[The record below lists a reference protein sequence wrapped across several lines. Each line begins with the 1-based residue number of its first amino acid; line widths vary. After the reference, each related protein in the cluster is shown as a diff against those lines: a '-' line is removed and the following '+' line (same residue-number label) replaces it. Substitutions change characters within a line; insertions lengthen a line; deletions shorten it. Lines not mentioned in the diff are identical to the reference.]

1 MSMVSKGRLAALV
14 LASLICI
21 SCGDVYRPTIV
32 PEPVTPPNP
41 QNFHAVFTANT
52 NGMANPGSALQVDVS
67 GDSNAGTTNVGIAP
81 VHLAVQAGASSVQTR
96 VWSANPG
103 SSSVTVFTAA
113 GTLGSISTSTTINLR
128 QDPTSPAPM
137 PVFVHSTESGTMYVA
152 NFATDNVTVI
162 GTPTNAITA
171 TIPVPAGGH
180 PWAMAETPDAHKL
193 YIVDNGTNDVTSINT
208 TDRSLAA
215 IIPTG
220 NSPQWAVARSDS
232 HRVYVL
238 AADGTLTTIDSEFTS
253 GTVDTAHSFNL
264 GDTSQTGLPVAYAN
278 VLTYDSRLNRLYIP
292 FVTPDASGGG
302 LYDYEVAI
310 YDASQPQPALIKVIP
325 LNAKVPT
332 PCSLQCV
339 PISVTA
345 LQDGTRA
352 YLASYTIDSNT
363 ANCASTQVVNL
374 PAQPCVAV
382 RVTVLN
388 ELNNTVSKTIPLP
401 EVAESGPV
409 APVNCANPAAVR
421 FRMLAASAA
430 DSTRVYVSNC
440 DAGGVS
446 SIRTTDDTY
455 VLNLTA
461 PQGIFTPPL
470 VHIVAASFDS
480 VAQTV
485 TYTYDTGDAVLKV
498 KQTIIVS
505 GIADS
510 NVPGIDHDNGTFVI
524 TALGSNTFTVSNPFG
539 VSSNPSDP
547 LLNGFGVPQ
556 PQPTPPAQ
564 SPLFLVAGP

>member
-1 MSMVSKGRLAALV
+1 MSMVSKGRLAVLV
-14 LASLICI
+14 LASVICI

-32 PEPVTPPNP
+32 PQPVVPPNP

-67 GDSNAGTTNVGIAP
+67 GDSNAGITNVGIAP
-81 VHLAVQAGASSVQTR
+81 VHLAVQAGASSVLTR

-103 SSSVTVFTAA
+103 SSSVTVFAAA
-113 GTLGSISTSTTINLR
+113 GTLGSISTPTTINLR

-137 PVFVHSTESGTMYVA
+137 PVFVHSTEPGTMYVA

-162 GTPTNAITA
+162 GTATNAITA
-171 TIPVPAGGH
+171 TIPVGKN
-180 PWAMAETPDAHKL
+180 PWAMAETPDGHKL
-193 YIVDNGTNDVTSINT
+193 YIVNNGLDPVTNGYDVTSINT

-215 IIPTG
+215 TIPVG

-238 AADGTLTTIDSEFTS
+238 AVDGTVTNIDSEFTS
-253 GTVDTAHSFNL
+253 GTVDTVL
-264 GDTSQTGLPVAYAN
+264 DTFTVAATTGLPVISTTALY
-278 VLTYDSRLNRLYIP
+278 YDNRLNRLHIP
-292 FVTPDASGGG
+292 FMTPVSGGV
-302 LYDYEVAI
+302 LYEDAI
-310 YDASQPQPALIKVIP
+310 YNAATDPPQLINVVTVRGP
-325 LNAKVPT
+325 VAP
-332 PCSLQCV
+332 PCAQCD

-345 LQDGTRA
+345 LQEGTRA
-352 YLASYTIDSNT
+352 YVASYTIDSNT
-363 ANCASTQVVNL
+363 ANCASTQVLNL
-374 PAQPCVAV
+374 PAQPCVAMQ
-382 RVTVLN
+382 VTVLN
-388 ELNNTVSKTIPLP
+388 ELNNTVSKTISLP
-401 EVAESGPV
+401 EVAGSGPI
-409 APVNCANPAAVR
+409 APVNCADPTAVR
-421 FRMLAASAA
+421 FRMLTASAA

-485 TYTYDTGDAVLKV
+485 TYTYDTGDALLKL
-498 KQTIIVS
+498 KQTIVVS
-505 GIADS
+505 GIADG
-510 NVPGIDHDNGTFVI
+510 NVAGIDHDNGTFVI
-524 TALGSNTFTVSNPFG
+524 TALGTNTFTVSNPFG

-547 LLNGFGVPQ
+547 PLNGFGVPQ